1 MRHRGLVGGTATIT
15 EDDEGGTQGRLPIY
29 IMQTAY
35 IYNKEKKAQQRP
47 R

>member
-1 MRHRGLVGGTATIT
+1 MRNRGLIGGTATTT

-29 IMQTAY
+29 H
-35 IYNKEKKAQQRP
+35 KEKKAQQRP

>member
-1 MRHRGLVGGTATIT
+1 MRHRGLAGDTATTT

-29 IMQTAY
+29 
-35 IYNKEKKAQQRP
+35 NKEKKAQQRP

>member
-1 MRHRGLVGGTATIT
+1 MRHRGLVGGTATT
-15 EDDEGGTQGRLPIY
+15 AEDDEGGKQGRLP
-29 IMQTAY
+29 

>member
-1 MRHRGLVGGTATIT
+1 MRNRGLIGGTATTT

-29 IMQTAY
+29 
-35 IYNKEKKAQQRP
+35 NKEKKAQQRP